1 MHLYKLSG
9 ILLIV
14 PIVDFALA
22 VPVKVQENRQARPDM
37 AEIPEYPISM
47 LGKRGKIEEVAGD
60 RVETLIPKIENYF
73 GKPEESS
80 AAAEG
85 PSSSAPPEAGHVST
99 NAPAPNPGP
108 STQPP
113 YVMNTGLKGPLSS
126 SMFPKWFH
134 SDNAIL
140 DVHGSQPIPADSGH
154 RAVTE
159 EPPSPTRG
167 SPTGSEASFESVGG
181 SPSGSVSSTDPSRE
195 SMSADPSLEDI
206 QTDNDSLK
214 DRTRESR
221 RNSGTSEDVGDR
233 NAAQRELPAQLE
245 KSHDLNEPAGP
256 GPAKSQTK
264 VLTL

>member
-1 MHLYKLSG
+1 MHLYRLSG

-37 AEIPEYPISM
+37 ADILEYPISM
-47 LGKRGKIEEVAGD
+47 LGKRGKIEEVAGE
-60 RVETLIPKIENYF
+60 RVETLIPTIENYF
-73 GKPEESS
+73 GKPEVLS
-80 AAAEG
+80 AAKG
-85 PSSSAPPEAGHVST
+85 PSSSAPSEAGHVST

-134 SDNAIL
+134 SDNMIL

-159 EPPSPTRG
+159 EPSSPTRE
-167 SPTGSEASFESVGG
+167 SPTGSESSFELVGG

-195 SMSADPSLEDI
+195 SMSADPSLENI
-206 QTDNDSLK
+206 HTDSDSLK
-214 DRTRESR
+214 GRTRESR
-221 RNSGTSEDVGDR
+221 RNSGTAEDVGDR
-233 NAAQRELPAQLE
+233 NAAQREFPAQLE
-245 KSHDLNEPAGP
+245 KSRGLNEPAGP